1 MIINGVV
8 TAYDTI
14 CVSGTFDANTT
25 EVLETMNVFAMGKE
39 GQSSKAGTNTLPT
52 VYRILKTSDNTQLGY
67 QIGMLLVSLSAVVI
81 LFKARNLVTK

>member
-39 GQSSKAGTNTLPT
+39 GQ
-52 VYRILKTSDNTQLGY
+52 
-67 QIGMLLVSLSAVVI
+67 
-81 LFKARNLVTK
+81 